1 MNSSRFPGKP
11 LKKINGIPMIE
22 IIYNKV
28 NACKFIDKTIVATC
42 DYEIKN
48 HIKKI
53 GGTAIMTSKK
63 HQRASDRCGEA
74 LKKYE
79 RSNKVIFDIVVM
91 VQGDEP
97 MINQKMIK
105 QSLKPMIRD
114 KKVQVVNLFSKIK
127 SEAEFKNQN
136 CIKVVCDKNMNAIYF
151 SRVPIPTQS
160 KVKHNLQRKQICII
174 PFRRRF
180 LMKYLK
186 LKPTPIEKVESIDM
200 MRIIEHGFEVKMAQT
215 NFRTH
220 AVDTKSDLVKVEKM
234 MKKTNN

>member
-127 SEAEFKNQN
+127 SAEEFNNQN
-136 CIKVVCDKNMNAIYF
+136 C
-151 SRVPIPTQS
+151 
-160 KVKHNLQRKQICII
+160 
-174 PFRRRF
+174 
-180 LMKYLK
+180 
-186 LKPTPIEKVESIDM
+186 KVEIDGKEFTL
-200 MRIIEHGFEVKMAQT
+200 RFTDTYTYKMVLEQ
-215 NFRTH
+215 
-220 AVDTKSDLVKVEKM
+220 VEKQ
-234 MKKTNN
+234 KEGETQ

>member
-1 MNSSRFPGKP
+1 MKIVAIIPARMRSSRFPGKP
-11 LKKINGIPMIE
+11 MKKINGTPMIE

-105 QSLKPMIRD
+105 QSLLPIIRD

-127 SEAEFKNQN
+127 SEEEF
-136 CIKVVCDKNMNAIYF
+136 
-151 SRVPIPTQS
+151 
-160 KVKHNLQRKQICII
+160 H
-174 PFRRRF
+174 
-180 LMKYLK
+180 K
-186 LKPTPIEKVESIDM
+186 LYKEN
-200 MRIIEHGFEVKMAQT
+200 RQLF
-215 NFRTH
+215 
-220 AVDTKSDLVKVEKM
+220 LVKNWDAYYAEKCIGTGVTEGGN
-234 MKKTNN
+234 KWGKFRKRYFKFWEETLLN